1 MPGTFRRPL
10 LTAILRGIRPHEIID
25 VAAVLVERGVDAIEV
40 PLNSPDPL
48 ASIERL
54 AAAFG
59 QRCLCGAGT
68 VLQVEQVEQV
78 HAVGGRLLVAPNTD
92 AAVIARALAL
102 GMVPMPGM
110 ASATEAFAAIA
121 AGATE
126 LKLFPASS
134 YGPDH
139 LRALRGQRRVRTIG
153 GLQRLVQRFGLRDP
167 RSEQHRGAPQQ
178 CHFSHHRSNL
188 LFSLACPRAVMCAVT
203 PFRRFQA
210 GNEARRV
217 ACCPDWEAP
226 AASRRCRWPR
236 RTRGRSP

>member
-1 MPGTFRRPL
+1 MPGMVRRPL

-139 LRALRGQRRVRTIG
+139 LRALRAVLPQQVRVHAVGGVDEHNAGQWLEAGVDG
-153 GLQRLVQRFGLRDP
+153 FGLGGNLYRPGMSAVQVGARADAFLAALAAAAATA
-167 RSEQHRGAPQQ
+167 RG
-178 CHFSHHRSNL
+178 
-188 LFSLACPRAVMCAVT
+188 
-203 PFRRFQA
+203 
-210 GNEARRV
+210 
-217 ACCPDWEAP
+217 
-226 AASRRCRWPR
+226 
-236 RTRGRSP
+236 

>member
-68 VLQVEQVEQV
+68 VLQVEQV

-139 LRALRGQRRVRTIG
+139 LRALRAVLPPQVRVHAVGGVDEHNAGQWLEASVDG
-153 GLQRLVQRFGLRDP
+153 FGLGGNLYRPGMSAVQVGARADAFLAALAAAAATA
-167 RSEQHRGAPQQ
+167 RG
-178 CHFSHHRSNL
+178 
-188 LFSLACPRAVMCAVT
+188 
-203 PFRRFQA
+203 
-210 GNEARRV
+210 
-217 ACCPDWEAP
+217 
-226 AASRRCRWPR
+226 
-236 RTRGRSP
+236 